1 MKAADLKSIDGS
13 SLLLNK
19 TALGQTEIG
28 LLQLLPKAYNFSGDL
43 TDAICEGKMPIYA
56 ILLKCR
62 LVLPSAINRGE
73 ETKLNGKTPDALL

>member
-13 SLLLNK
+13 SWLLNK
-19 TALGQTEIG
+19 TALGQTKIG
-28 LLQLLPKAYNFSGDL
+28 LLLLPKAYNFSGDL

-62 LVLPSAINRGE
+62 LVLPSAINKGE
-73 ETKLNGKTPDALL
+73 RD